1 MQVRAIAMYLD
12 DALGGMRP
20 ITTTTEISL
29 TDNGGAEA
37 KFNTA
42 GQLIGI
48 RGYEGGYSLSTTIE
62 VVKGDPSEPNYWHLR
77 ETREYVNVTVD
88 FQGGDRVQFVGVLA
102 KYEPKGDNQANVTA
116 SVEWVL
122 GKPKLLRRGNGG
134 GSPRN

>member
-20 ITTTTEISL
+20 ISTTTEISL

-42 GQLIGI
+42 GKLIGI
-48 RGYEGGYSLSTTIE
+48 RGFEGGYSLSTTIE

-77 ETREYVNVTVD
+77 RPASTSTSPSISRAATACSS
-88 FQGGDRVQFVGVLA
+88 LA
-102 KYEPKGDNQANVTA
+102 FWRNM
-116 SVEWVL
+116 
-122 GKPKLLRRGNGG
+122 
-134 GSPRN
+134 SPRATTRPT